1 MEYCEIDFHHY
12 FVEDAIRV
20 TESIINYARLNNKNV
35 ECKFITGRGKIQKE
49 LIIFLTETYALTPVI
64 PMSNGGVVLVEIY

>member
-20 TESIINYARLNNKNV
+20 TESIINYARLNDKSV

-49 LIIFLTETYALTPVI
+49 LVLFLRDTYSLAPVI